1 MDDVRVCFV
10 GDSFVAGVGDCEFLG
25 WAGRLAAGTKGVAL
39 TTYNLG
45 VRRQTSSDIRARWR
59 PECEARLPEHC
70 DGRVVF
76 SFGSNDTT
84 VEGGAPRVD
93 PETSVANLTGVL
105 NECVAAGWRP
115 MVVGPPPM
123 ADADQNARTARLD
136 RRFAEV
142 CAAAGVEYVS
152 VFDALVADA
161 VWMQQVRD
169 GDGAHPGSGGYRAF
183 AALARPTWQRW
194 IRTPQVVQ

>member
-59 PECEARLPEHC
+59 PECEARLPEDC

-84 VEGGAPRVD
+84 VEGGAPVSIRR
-93 PETSVANLTGVL
+93 PPSPTSPA
-105 NECVAAGWRP
+105 C
-115 MVVGPPPM
+115 
-123 ADADQNARTARLD
+123 
-136 RRFAEV
+136 
-142 CAAAGVEYVS
+142 
-152 VFDALVADA
+152 
-161 VWMQQVRD
+161 
-169 GDGAHPGSGGYRAF
+169 
-183 AALARPTWQRW
+183 
-194 IRTPQVVQ
+194 